1 MKISLRFGFL
11 TMLGVTM
18 LASFIF
24 AGHIPPKSPVSDKV
38 IFYEVSGNPPHVG
51 PTAPQSLK
59 SERNTGKFLESL
71 FKNLPKNQAFIL
83 MIFTL
88 GGNEG
93 RFITTSLVFTRD
105 GHTEG
110 WGTGFRGWNIITN
123 EDGKGEIKR
132 TYVSSENKK
141 QATMAFGGALY
152 VVLAEI
158 NLSAVDPKLSAE
170 NLDAETKPYFDYLKS
185 LL

>member
-1 MKISLRFGFL
+1 
-11 TMLGVTM
+11 MLGVTM

-38 IFYEVSGNPPHVG
+38 IFYEVFGNPPYVG
-51 PTAPQSLK
+51 PAAPQSLK
-59 SERNTGKFLESL
+59 SERNTDKFLETL
-71 FKNLPKNQAFIL
+71 FKNLPENQAFIL

-88 GGNEG
+88 GENEG
-93 RFITTSLVFTRD
+93 NFITASLVFTRD
-105 GHTEG
+105 GYTEG

-123 EDGKGEIKR
+123 RDGKEKIQR

-141 QATMAFGGALY
+141 QATMAFNGALY
-152 VVLAEI
+152 LVLAEI
-158 NLSAVDPKLSAE
+158 DLSAVDPKLSAE
-170 NLDAETKPYFDYLKS
+170 NLDAKTKPYFDYLKS

>member
-1 MKISLRFGFL
+1 
-11 TMLGVTM
+11 
-18 LASFIF
+18 
-24 AGHIPPKSPVSDKV
+24 
-38 IFYEVSGNPPHVG
+38 
-51 PTAPQSLK
+51 
-59 SERNTGKFLESL
+59 
-71 FKNLPKNQAFIL
+71 